1 MTRKLLSCVCKAI
14 GHYVKDQSFSVAID
28 FKLPSNEILIFSN
41 DGSSKLADRSEISG
55 SMSGFSLGNADQ
67 LSKRS

>member
-1 MTRKLLSCVCKAI
+1 
-14 GHYVKDQSFSVAID
+14 VKDQSFSVAID